1 MKFKT
6 TVVVVP
12 ALALAGLLGL
22 SGKEKEREETV
33 VRAPIP
39 ALPAVVIEE
48 KVKEEQAKKEQ
59 EIKDYSHISLK
70 DLPIKERKKRFIEIM
85 LPLIEKANR
94 EVLKERAFILRVA
107 DKGELSP
114 QEEERLREL
123 KKKYRAETINELLE
137 KVNAVPPGLVLAQAV
152 LESGWGT
159 SRFFKEAN
167 NAFGIYTFKEK
178 KCLKAKGYNFCVRK
192 YPSLYASVKDYI
204 YNLNVGWAYKE
215 FRRLRNKGADIYT
228 LTKSLVKYS
237 ELKDEYTQLVNG
249 VIKKNG
255 FDSIGSPVVA
265 ARSPSTR

>member
-1 MKFKT
+1 
-6 TVVVVP
+6 VVVP

-48 KVKEEQAKKEQ
+48 KVKEEQAEREEKV
-59 EIKDYSHISLK
+59 KDYSHISLK
-70 DLPIKERKKRFIEIM
+70 ELPVKERKKRFVEIM

-94 EVLKERAFILRVA
+94 EVLKERAFLLKV
-107 DKGELSP
+107 KEKKELS
-114 QEEERLREL
+114 QEEREKLEEL
-123 KKKYRAETINELLE
+123 KKKYRAESIEELLE
-137 KVNAVPPGLVLAQAV
+137 KVNTVPPGLVLAQAA

-178 KCLKAKGYNFCVRK
+178 KCLKARGYNFCVRK

-204 YNLNVGWAYKE
+204 YNLNVGWAYRD
-215 FRRLRNKGADIYT
+215 FRRLRSKGADIYT

-249 VIKKNG
+249 IIKKNG
-255 FDSIGSPVVA
+255 FDSIGSPAFA
-265 ARSPSTR
+265 ARSSTVR